1 MILHR
6 MKAAQ
11 CERDGDGDAAYRHAC
26 NDMRAAVRIVSR
38 WRASRGGAAASFHA
52 AGAIVGAVMC
62 ADAAYAHADS
72 RWRDTAPGLEQMRVD
87 DEERRSILVEERAD
101 FANTVPLE
109 EALIVNDS
117 SQRRSL
123 VMSILNDN
131 PSRYIDVLSQARL
144 NEDVEVVHYAA
155 TAMAQISAK
164 EDLALQRCRNDYLQH
179 RNSEAM
185 LERYCD
191 ALERYINSGIAQGYA
206 LQLQKQRYAEVLQ
219 ERLRQHGDYYVA
231 CRLAQMQID
240 LGLFDDAAHTIDG
253 AMEQWPDQGDVW
265 LMRLRL
271 DAARNDGDALRHTVQ
286 QIESKHIYLGGQGR
300 RVLRFWTG
308 TKEAERA

>member
-1 MILHR
+1 MGSTTIAALIIIAVHLLVCMMLCLLHHVGVL
-6 MKAAQ
+6 KV
-11 CERDGDGDAAYRHAC
+11 DGLLLPFMALIPLWGPLSVALMHS
-26 NDMRAAVRIVSR
+26 RAVL
-38 WRASRGGAAASFHA
+38 RGGRRIP
-52 AGAIVGAVMC
+52 AGLQELKVE
-62 ADAAYAHADS
+62 DQ
-72 RWRDTAPGLEQMRVD
+72 EQRNILVD
-87 DEERRSILVEERAD
+87 DRTD
-101 FANTVPLE
+101 YANTVPLE
-109 EALIVNDS
+109 EALIVDNPR
-117 SQRRSL
+117 QRRNL
-123 VMSILNDN
+123 MLSILNEN
-131 PSRYIDVLSQARL
+131 PGQYANLLSQARL

-179 RNSEAM
+179 RNSETM

-271 DAARNDGDALRHTVQ
+271 DAARNDGDALRQTVQ

-300 RVLRFWTG
+300 RTLRFWTG
-308 TKEAERA
+308 AKEAERA

>member
-1 MILHR
+1 MNATVMAMLLIAVHVMICVLLCVLSRVGVLRVEGRLLPFMLLVPLWGPLCVLLLH
-6 MKAAQ
+6 ASTLI
-11 CERDGDGDAAYRHAC
+11 
-26 NDMRAAVRIVSR
+26 RA
-38 WRASRGGAAASFHA
+38 GEH
-52 AGAIVGAVMC
+52 
-62 ADAAYAHADS
+62 
-72 RWRDTAPGLEQMRVD
+72 TAPGLEQMRVD
-87 DEERRSILVEERAD
+87 DEERRSVLVEERAD

-117 SQRRSL
+117 SRRRSL

-144 NEDVEVVHYAA
+144 NEDVEVAHYAA
-155 TAMAQISAK
+155 TALAQISAK

-179 RNSEAM
+179 RNSETM

-191 ALERYINSGIAQGYA
+191 ALERYVNSGIAQGYA

-219 ERLRQHGDYYVA
+219 ERLRQHGDYHVA

-240 LGLFDDAAHTIDG
+240 LGLFDDAAHTVDG
-253 AMEQWPDQGDVW
+253 AMQRWPDQGDVW

-271 DAARNDGDALRHTVQ
+271 DAARNDGDALRQTVQ

-308 TKEAERA
+308 TKETERA

>member
-1 MILHR
+1 MNTTTVMLLLI
-6 MKAAQ
+6 
-11 CERDGDGDAAYRHAC
+11 
-26 NDMRAAVRIVSR
+26 
-38 WRASRGGAAASFHA
+38 
-52 AGAIVGAVMC
+52 AIHVLICVLMC
-62 ADAAYAHADS
+62 ALSRFGVLRVEGRLLPFMLLVPLWGPLCVLLLHIRTLIRAD
-72 RWRDTAPGLEQMRVD
+72 DHTAPGIEKMRVD
-87 DEERRSILVEERAD
+87 DEERRSILVEERTD

-109 EALIVNDS
+109 EALIVDGPS
-117 SQRRSL
+117 HRRSL

-164 EDLALQRCRNDYLQH
+164 EDLALQRCRNDYLHH
-179 RNSEAM
+179 RNSETA

-206 LQLQKQRYAEVLQ
+206 LQLQKQRYVEVLQ
-219 ERLRQHGDYYVA
+219 ERLRRHGDYHAA

-240 LGLFDDAAHTIDG
+240 LGFFDDAAHTIDN

-271 DAARNDGDALRHTVQ
+271 DAARNDGNALRHTVQ
-286 QIESKHIYLGGQGR
+286 RIESKHIYLGGGGR
-300 RVLRFWTG
+300 RALQFWTG

>member
-1 MILHR
+1 
-6 MKAAQ
+6 
-11 CERDGDGDAAYRHAC
+11 
-26 NDMRAAVRIVSR
+26 
-38 WRASRGGAAASFHA
+38 
-52 AGAIVGAVMC
+52 
-62 ADAAYAHADS
+62 
-72 RWRDTAPGLEQMRVD
+72 MRVN

-131 PSRYIDVLSQARL
+131 PSHYIDVLSQARL

-179 RNSEAM
+179 RNSETM

-191 ALERYINSGIAQGYA
+191 ALERYINSGITQGYA

>member
-1 MILHR
+1 M
-6 MKAAQ
+6 
-11 CERDGDGDAAYRHAC
+11 
-26 NDMRAAVRIVSR
+26 
-38 WRASRGGAAASFHA
+38 
-52 AGAIVGAVMC
+52 
-62 ADAAYAHADS
+62 
-72 RWRDTAPGLEQMRVD
+72 
-87 DEERRSILVEERAD
+87 
-101 FANTVPLE
+101 PLE

-131 PSRYIDVLSQARL
+131 PSHYIDVLSQARL

-155 TAMAQISAK
+155 TALAQISAK

-179 RNSEAM
+179 RNSETM

-219 ERLRQHGDYYVA
+219 ERLRQHGDYHVA

-253 AMEQWPDQGDVW
+253 AMERWPDQGDVW

-300 RVLRFWTG
+300 RTLRFWTG
-308 TKEAERA
+308 AKEAERA

>member
-1 MILHR
+1 MNATVMAMLLIVIHVLICVLLCVLSRVGVLRVEGRLLPFMLLVPWGALCVLMLHTR
-6 MKAAQ
+6 TLI
-11 CERDGDGDAAYRHAC
+11 
-26 NDMRAAVRIVSR
+26 RA
-38 WRASRGGAAASFHA
+38 GEH
-52 AGAIVGAVMC
+52 
-62 ADAAYAHADS
+62 
-72 RWRDTAPGLEQMRVD
+72 TAPGLEQMRVD

-179 RNSEAM
+179 RNSETM

-191 ALERYINSGIAQGYA
+191 ALERYVNSGIAQGYA

-219 ERLRQHGDYYVA
+219 ERLRKHDDYYVA

-253 AMEQWPDQGDVW
+253 AMERWPDQGDVW

-271 DAARNDGDALRHTVQ
+271 DAARNDGDALRQTVQ

-300 RVLRFWTG
+300 RTLRFWTG
-308 TKEAERA
+308 AKEAERA

>member
-1 MILHR
+1 MNTTVVTMLLIVIHVLVCVLMCVLSRFGVLRVEGRLLPFMLLLVPLWGPLCVLLLHVR
-6 MKAAQ
+6 TLI
-11 CERDGDGDAAYRHAC
+11 
-26 NDMRAAVRIVSR
+26 RA
-38 WRASRGGAAASFHA
+38 GEH
-52 AGAIVGAVMC
+52 
-62 ADAAYAHADS
+62 
-72 RWRDTAPGLEQMRVD
+72 TAPDLEQMRVD

-131 PSRYIDVLSQARL
+131 PSHYIDVLSQARL

-179 RNSEAM
+179 RNSETM

-191 ALERYINSGIAQGYA
+191 AL
-206 LQLQKQRYAEVLQ
+206 
-219 ERLRQHGDYYVA
+219 
-231 CRLAQMQID
+231 
-240 LGLFDDAAHTIDG
+240 
-253 AMEQWPDQGDVW
+253 
-265 LMRLRL
+265 
-271 DAARNDGDALRHTVQ
+271 
-286 QIESKHIYLGGQGR
+286 
-300 RVLRFWTG
+300 
-308 TKEAERA
+308 

>member
-1 MILHR
+1 MNTTVVTMLLIVIHVLVCVLMCVLSRFGVLRVEGRLLPFMLLVPLWGPLCVLLLHVR
-6 MKAAQ
+6 TLI
-11 CERDGDGDAAYRHAC
+11 
-26 NDMRAAVRIVSR
+26 RA
-38 WRASRGGAAASFHA
+38 GEH
-52 AGAIVGAVMC
+52 
-62 ADAAYAHADS
+62 
-72 RWRDTAPGLEQMRVD
+72 TAPDLEQMRVD

-131 PSRYIDVLSQARL
+131 PSHYIDVLSQARL

-179 RNSEAM
+179 RNSETM

-191 ALERYINSGIAQGYA
+191 ALERYIIPVCARIRIAV
-206 LQLQKQRYAEVLQ
+206 AEAAICRSIAGTTSPTW
-219 ERLRQHGDYYVA
+219 RL
-231 CRLAQMQID
+231 
-240 LGLFDDAAHTIDG
+240 
-253 AMEQWPDQGDVW
+253 
-265 LMRLRL
+265 LRCVPSC
-271 DAARNDGDALRHTVQ
+271 ANANR
-286 QIESKHIYLGGQGR
+286 S
-300 RVLRFWTG
+300 WTL
-308 TKEAERA
+308 

>member
-1 MILHR
+1 MNTTVVTMLLIVIHVLVCVLMCVLSRFGVLRVEGRLLPFMLLVPLWGPLCVLLLH
-6 MKAAQ
+6 
-11 CERDGDGDAAYRHAC
+11 
-26 NDMRAAVRIVSR
+26 VRTLIR
-38 WRASRGGAAASFHA
+38 TGEH
-52 AGAIVGAVMC
+52 
-62 ADAAYAHADS
+62 
-72 RWRDTAPGLEQMRVD
+72 TAPDLEQMRVD
-87 DEERRSILVEERAD
+87 DEERRSVLVEERAD

-117 SQRRSL
+117 SRRRSL

-144 NEDVEVVHYAA
+144 NEDVEVAHYAA
-155 TAMAQISAK
+155 TALAQISAK

-179 RNSEAM
+179 RNSETM

-191 ALERYINSGIAQGYA
+191 ALERYVNSGIAQGYA

-219 ERLRQHGDYYVA
+219 ERLRQHGDYHVA

-240 LGLFDDAAHTIDG
+240 LGLFDDAAHTVDG
-253 AMEQWPDQGDVW
+253 AMERWPDQGDVW

-271 DAARNDGDALRHTVQ
+271 DAARNDGDALCQTVQ

-300 RVLRFWTG
+300 RALRFWTG